1 MPFIPLMKRKIR
13 KLKRKVHKLPTLHR
27 IVAVFAV
34 LLISFFS
41 IVVYSVYSAPQYKA
55 EVKTIKT
62 DRAEIAYYVRGKG
75 EPLILLP
82 GFGMTMQHWDPALVQ
97 KLSMH
102 NQVIMFDYRG
112 VGASGG
118 NASGTT
124 QDIMIDDVVTLMDD
138 LKIERAHLVGWSLGS
153 FVAQGLTQKYP
164 DRVDHLVLIATAPGG
179 EAAIPAPKEIRDK
192 VQKSLEG
199 SWEKAYVPMMFLDA
213 KDTEAYLKRV
223 ADAQKS
229 GELPKSKGETLEA
242 KIAHQSAFA
251 DEGKEEARYLELGN
265 IESPTLLITGDKD
278 ELTSVKNAELVA
290 ERIPKSELV
299 IMPDAGHAVMFEEN
313 DDVARLI
320 RGFLR

>member
-1 MPFIPLMKRKIR
+1 
-13 KLKRKVHKLPTLHR
+13 
-27 IVAVFAV
+27 
-34 LLISFFS
+34 
-41 IVVYSVYSAPQYKA
+41 
-55 EVKTIKT
+55 
-62 DRAEIAYYVRGKG
+62 
-75 EPLILLP
+75 
-82 GFGMTMQHWDPALVQ
+82 
-97 KLSMH
+97 
-102 NQVIMFDYRG
+102 
-112 VGASGG
+112 
-118 NASGTT
+118 
-124 QDIMIDDVVTLMDD
+124 
-138 LKIERAHLVGWSLGS
+138 LGS